1 MEVQQKGAT
10 VNSDFIASG
19 STRSFADKDNSSQSF
34 IVSIKGDDIPEPD
47 EEIVIKL
54 VNPTGGV
61 RVATGMYC
69 KAKQCYTEECISAL
83 FLQSEEMK
91 YKGMRWC
98 YVFQSYA
105 MSKKKGMHYGVV

>member
-47 EEIVIKL
+47 EGIVIKL
-54 VNPTGGV
+54 VNPTGGA

-69 KAKQCYTEECISAL
+69 KAKQCYSEECISAL
-83 FLQSEEMK
+83 FITRRKNGIQRNALALCISRLCNE
-91 YKGMRWC
+91 
-98 YVFQSYA
+98 
-105 MSKKKGMHYGVV
+105 

>member
-10 VNSDFIASG
+10 LNSDFIASG
-19 STRSFADKDNSSQSF
+19 STRRFADKDNSSQSF

-54 VNPTGGV
+54 VNPTGGA

-69 KAKQCYTEECISAL
+69 KAKQCYTKECISAL
-83 FLQSEEMK
+83 FIAKRSNEIQRNVLVL
-91 YKGMRWC
+91 C
-98 YVFQSYA
+98 I
-105 MSKKKGMHYGVV
+105 SKLCNE

>member
-1 MEVQQKGAT
+1 MKVQQKGAT

-19 STRSFADKDNSSQSF
+19 SIRSFADKDNISQSF

-54 VNPTGGV
+54 VNPTGGA

-69 KAKQCYTEECISAL
+69 KAKQCHTKECISAL
-83 FLQSEEMK
+83 FIARRSNEIQRNAL
-91 YKGMRWC
+91 
-98 YVFQSYA
+98 A
-105 MSKKKGMHYGVV
+105 